1 LSKEIEEEEEEEGLG
16 AESDDRSIESTKEWD
31 AESIA
36 YHHLCSLSSVNNIT
50 SASFSPKSQFYW
62 FFNFFFLIYEKNLV
76 FFSSCFLFFSC

>member
-1 LSKEIEEEEEEEGLG
+1 LSKEIEEEEEEEEEEEGVG

-62 FFNFFFLIYEKNLV
+62 FFNFFF
-76 FFSSCFLFFSC
+76 